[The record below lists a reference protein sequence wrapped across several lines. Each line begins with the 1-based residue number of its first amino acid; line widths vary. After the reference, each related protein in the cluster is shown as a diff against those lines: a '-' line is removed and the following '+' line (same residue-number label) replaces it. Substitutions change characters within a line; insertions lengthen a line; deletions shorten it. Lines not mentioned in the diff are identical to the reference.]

1 MGRQG
6 DHKMSRYIALC
17 FLILLAIAA
26 ASVGMVVAYLV
37 SALIT
42 SWIGIN
48 ILLSALAFGIICYGL
63 LRNAAPI
70 QEFGHP
76 KRFAAA
82 MSLIS
87 LFVVAA
93 VVAAPTLSELFAPAP
108 NNATGEVIS
117 ALQEHT
123 IALKTAQAG
132 SGFEDLRPLKPILEG
147 KRIVA
152 LGEATHGTRE
162 FFQMKHRMLE
172 FLVKEMGYE
181 NFGMETSAEV
191 GLALNDYISG
201 GSGNSRDV
209 LYWPWATTEVM
220 DMLDWMRAYNA
231 DPLTARKI
239 AFYGIDPTV
248 GDRDRVMAENVGRLI
263 TQSGPDSKVVLWAHN
278 AHISN
283 CTGCMGHY
291 LKQQFGDQAY
301 LLGFEFDHGSFTS
314 RMATIQTYSVG
325 PASPAYYAYA
335 LSKTGKPI
343 QFLDFQTMSL
353 SPVLEE
359 WLAKDQS
366 SHEFQELHAI
376 FRLVPA
382 WHTVYTSWL
391 KLYDGVIFIEEST
404 PAIGL
409 R

>member
-1 MGRQG
+1 
-6 DHKMSRYIALC
+6 MSRNIALC
-17 FLILLAIAA
+17 FLILLAIVA
-26 ASVGMVVAYLV
+26 ASVGAVVAYLV
-37 SALIT
+37 SALFT
-42 SWIGIN
+42 GWIAIN
-48 ILLSALAFGIICYGL
+48 LLVSCLAFVIICYGL

-82 MSLIS
+82 VSLIS
-87 LFVVAA
+87 LVVVAA
-93 VVAAPTLSELFAPAP
+93 VVAAPTLSELFSPAP
-108 NNATGEVIS
+108 NNATGEVIG

-123 IALKTAQAG
+123 IALKTVQAG
-132 SGFEDLRPLKPILEG
+132 SGFDDLHPLKPILEG

-191 GLALNDYISG
+191 GHALNDYISG
-201 GSGNSRDV
+201 GPGNPRDV
-209 LYWPWATTEVM
+209 LYWPWATAEVM

-248 GDRDRVMAENVGRLI
+248 GDRDRVMAENVGRIL
-263 TQSGPDSKVVLWAHN
+263 TQSGPEIKIVLWAHN

-301 LLGFEFDHGSFTS
+301 LIGFEFDHGSFTS

-343 QFLDFQTMSL
+343 QFLDFRTMSQD
-353 SPVLEE
+353 PVLQE

-382 WHTVYTSWL
+382 WHTLYTSWL

>member
-1 MGRQG
+1 
-6 DHKMSRYIALC
+6 MSRFIALC
-17 FLILLAIAA
+17 FLILLAIVA
-26 ASVGMVVAYLV
+26 ASVGAVVAYLV

-42 SWIGIN
+42 SWIVIN
-48 ILLSALAFGIICYGL
+48 VLISGLAFGIICYGL

-70 QEFGHP
+70 QEFGHS

-82 MSLIS
+82 VSVIS
-87 LFVVAA
+87 LVVVIAII
-93 VVAAPTLSELFAPAP
+93 AAPTLSELLTPAP
-108 NNATGEVIS
+108 NNATSDVIS

-123 IALKTAQAG
+123 IALKTVQAG
-132 SGFEDLRPLKPILEG
+132 SGFEDLQPLKPILEG
-147 KRIVA
+147 KRIIA

-181 NFGMETSAEV
+181 NFGMETSPDV
-191 GLALNDYISG
+191 GQALDDYIHG
-201 GSGNSRDV
+201 GSGNPREV
-209 LYWPWATTEVM
+209 LYWPWATAEVM

-231 DPLTARKI
+231 DTLTARKI
-239 AFYGIDPTV
+239 AFHGIDPTV
-248 GDRDRVMAENVGRLI
+248 GDRDRVMAENVGRLLA
-263 TQSGPDSKVVLWAHN
+263 QSGPDSKIVLWAHN

-335 LSKTGKPI
+335 LSKTGKPV
-343 QFLDFQTMSL
+343 QFLDFQTISI
-353 SPVLEE
+353 SPALEE

>member
-6 DHKMSRYIALC
+6 DRNLSRYFALC
-17 FLILLAIAA
+17 LLILLAIAA
-26 ASVGMVVAYLV
+26 ASFGMVIAYLA

-42 SWIGIN
+42 GWIGIN
-48 ILLSALAFGIICYGL
+48 VLISCLAFVIICYGL

-82 MSLIS
+82 VSLIS
-87 LFVVAA
+87 LAVVATI
-93 VVAAPTLSELFAPAP
+93 VAAPTLSEQFSPAP
-108 NNATGEVIS
+108 NNATGDVIT
-117 ALQEHT
+117 ALQAHT
-123 IALKTAQAG
+123 IALKTMKAG
-132 SGFEDLRPLKPILEG
+132 SGFEDLQPLKPILEG

-172 FLVKEMGYE
+172 FLVKEMEYE

-191 GLALNDYISG
+191 GQALNDYISG
-201 GSGNSRDV
+201 GSGNPRDV

-239 AFYGIDPTV
+239 TFYGIDPTV
-248 GDRDRVMAENVGRLI
+248 GDRDRVMAENVGRLLV
-263 TQSGPDSKVVLWAHN
+263 QSGPDSKIVLWAHN

-283 CTGCMGHY
+283 SAGRMGHY
-291 LKQQFGDQAY
+291 LRQQFGDQAY

-343 QFLDFQTMSL
+343 QFLDFRMMSL

-359 WLAKDQS
+359 WLAKNQS

-382 WHTVYTSWL
+382 WHTLYTSWL
-391 KLYDGVIFIEEST
+391 KLYDGVIFIEEGT

>member
-1 MGRQG
+1 MIR
-6 DHKMSRYIALC
+6 HIMTV
-17 FLILLAIAA
+17 FLTGLAIAA
-26 ASVGMVVAYLV
+26 ASMGAAVAYLV

-42 SWIGIN
+42 GLIAIN
-48 ILLSALAFGIICYGL
+48 ILITALAFGIICYGL
-63 LRNAAPI
+63 LRKAAPI

-82 MSLIS
+82 VSFIS
-87 LFVVAA
+87 LVVVAA
-93 VVAAPTLSELFAPAP
+93 VVAAPTLSEQFSPAP

-117 ALQEHT
+117 ALQGRT
-123 IALKTAQAG
+123 IALKTVQAG
-132 SGFEDLRPLKPILEG
+132 SGFNDLQPLKPILEG

-191 GLALNDYISG
+191 GQALNDYISG
-201 GSGNSRDV
+201 GSRNSRDV

-248 GDRDRVMAENVGRLI
+248 GDRDRVMAENVGRILA
-263 TQSGPDSKVVLWAHN
+263 QLGPGSKIVLWAHN

-283 CTGCMGHY
+283 GEGWMGNY

-335 LSKTGKPI
+335 LSKTGKPV
-343 QFLDFQTMSL
+343 QFLDFRTMSL

-382 WHTVYTSWL
+382 WHTLYTSWL